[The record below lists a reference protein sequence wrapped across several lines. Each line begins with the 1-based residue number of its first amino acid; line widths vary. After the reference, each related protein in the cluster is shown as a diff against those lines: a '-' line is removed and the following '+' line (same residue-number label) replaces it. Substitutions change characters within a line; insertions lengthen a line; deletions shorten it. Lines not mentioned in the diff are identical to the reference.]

1 MKFDEVRNDI
11 VYDEGMLLKPYHCSA
26 GKLTIGVGR
35 NLEDNGISTEEALM
49 LLENDISR
57 AANELDRAMF
67 GWRGFS
73 EPRQRALLNM
83 CFNMGWP
90 RMSGFKKMIVA
101 IWNGD
106 WDTAAAEALDSKW
119 AAQVGSRAKRVA
131 ALMKE
136 E

>member
-1 MKFDEVRNDI
+1 MNFDAVRDDI
-11 VYDEGMLLKPYHCSA
+11 IRDEGMLLKPYHCSA

-35 NLEDNGISTEEALM
+35 NLEDNGISTQEALL

-67 GWRGFS
+67 GWRDFS
-73 EPRQRALLNM
+73 EDRQRALLNM

-90 RMSGFKKMIVA
+90 RMSEFKKMIVA

-119 AAQVGSRAKRVA
+119 ATQVGQRAFRIA
-131 ALMKE
+131 ALLRE
-136 E
+136 G